1 MKRRSTLALLLGSLA
16 LLAALPG
23 GAAASHGV
31 AGHHKATA
39 KHPMKVL
46 IVLFDQLRPEYPD
59 RFGMTNFQSVRDGG
73 RYFKKSYVGYM
84 GSETVISHNVIVSGQ
99 LPKHMGWV
107 DEAYR
112 DTENLL
118 GGGAGKMWVTGDLSL
133 DQFQTLVEHEGYPK
147 LADYLHTAQPGS
159 KFITVG
165 EKSYAV
171 ESATAGTG
179 DIGVR
184 LSSRVS
190 DGSCPSIGIYRKPTG
205 RNVPGYLS
213 DPCGRFFINSDKAND
228 FGTLGAFPSWMYPED
243 GNRFFPGHDPAHL
256 GGDVWAADAAM
267 AMMEHENWSGMFVT
281 LGGIDKA
288 GHMWGAYHDAGVDP
302 SDPGFQ
308 THVPEAARTAD
319 EQFGRILTKLRELG
333 QLDDTLI
340 VLTADH
346 GATYAANFYGKP
358 TLNAGD
364 TNWYYGDSV
373 NDGLF
378 NAPSP
383 ALAPLIATGNVQ
395 FSYQSTSIQAWL
407 TEASRAKQQEAA
419 AAMMTMPGVMAT
431 YRRVGHRF
439 KLVAKTTMTKSESRW
454 WKRHGQ
460 EIVDTMAGDSGPD
473 VVALLHD
480 ETAYSVLG
488 DHGSASEND
497 QRIPIVF
504 WKSGMS
510 GGKTGAKMRNVDILP
525 TILRAMG
532 IKQTSNT
539 DGRARSIGH

>member
-1 MKRRSTLALLLGSLA
+1 MGCVALM
-16 LLAALPG
+16 AALPG
-23 GAAASHGV
+23 GAAARDAAHGG
-31 AGHHKATA
+31 GHHGKKRPTR
-39 KHPMKVL
+39 VL
-46 IVLFDQLRPEYPD
+46 IVLFDQMRPEYAD

-84 GSETVISHNVIVSGQ
+84 GSETVISHNAIVSGQ

-112 DTENLL
+112 DTGNLL
-118 GGGAGKMWVTGDLSL
+118 GGGANKMWVTGDLTL
-133 DQFQTLVEHEGYPK
+133 DQFQTLVTHEGYPK
-147 LADYLHTAQPGS
+147 LADYLHAAKPGS
-159 KFITVG
+159 KVITVG

-190 DGSCPSIGIYRKPTG
+190 DGSCPAIGVYRKPTG
-205 RNVPGYLS
+205 RNVPAYLS
-213 DPCGRFFINSDKAND
+213 DPCGRYFINSDKAND
-228 FGTLGAFPSWMYPED
+228 YGTTSAFPSWLYPED
-243 GNRFFPGHDPAHL
+243 GNRFFPGNDPAHL

-288 GHMWGAYHDAGVDP
+288 GHMWGAYHDQGVDP

-319 EQFGRILTKLRELG
+319 EQFGRILAKLKALG
-333 QLDDTLI
+333 ELDDTLI

-346 GATYAANFYGKP
+346 GATYAANFFGKNA
-358 TLNAGD
+358 LNASD
-364 TNWYYGDSV
+364 NNWYYGDSV
-373 NDGLF
+373 NDGPFLD
-378 NAPSP
+378 PSP

-407 TEASRAKQQEAA
+407 TENTRARQNQAA

-431 YRRVGHRF
+431 YRRAGHRF
-439 KLVAKTTMTKSESRW
+439 KLVAKTHMSKAERRW
-454 WKRHGQ
+454 WKQHGQ
-460 EIVDTMAGDSGPD
+460 EIVNTMAGDSGPD

-480 ETAYSVLG
+480 ETTYSVIG
-488 DHGSASEND
+488 DHGSASQND

-504 WKSGMS
+504 WKAGMKGS
-510 GGKTGAKMRNVDILP
+510 RTGTKMRNVDILP
-525 TILRAMG
+525 TILKAMG
-532 IKQTSNT
+532 IKKTAPM